1 MDVRVPNLG
10 DIDEVEVTELCV
22 SVGDLVG
29 ENDPIIVIESDK
41 ASMEVPAGVAGV
53 IQSFAIS
60 LGDVVGEGSLIAH
73 ISVDAEET
81 VAESETQKPSVGES
95 KSEAST
101 ADVGSPASVS
111 DVAASTADESPSS
124 TNQKKDLD
132 VLVPDLGDIDEV
144 EVIEIGI
151 AVGDSVSAGD
161 LLLVLE
167 SDKAS
172 MEIPAEVGGEVIK
185 LAVAVGDQVA
195 AGSLIAVIATT
206 DAGNVAL
213 VSENSAGPDSSS
225 KQTKREPKE
234 EKTES
239 VDAKGASNAPTK
251 KPEASPSPA
260 ETAAASASA
269 VDKNIYAGPAVR
281 RLARELGV
289 DLAAITG
296 TGNRGRLT
304 KDDVKVYVKSQ
315 LKQESA
321 GSGAGSG
328 AGVTG
333 GAGIPAVPEMDFSRF
348 GEIEAVPLSR
358 IQKQVAV
365 NMHRSW
371 LNVPHVTQHGKAD
384 ITELEAFRKGLKP
397 EAAARELSLTPL
409 AFLVKACC
417 HALEAYPKFNS
428 SLHSDGSQIIVK
440 KYMHIGIAV
449 DTPGGLVVPV
459 IRDANKMGIWQLCEA
474 IGSLA
479 EKARNKKLAM
489 DDLSGGTFTI
499 SSLGAIGG
507 TGFTPIVNTPEVA
520 ILGVAN
526 SAMEPVWEGAEF
538 SPKLMLPLS
547 LSYDHRV
554 INGVDGGQFMLL
566 LSQILGDIR
575 RLAL

>member
-73 ISVDAEET
+73 ISADAEEIG
-81 VAESETQKPSVGES
+81 AESGTQKPSVDES
-95 KSEAST
+95 KTEALT
-101 ADVGSPASVS
+101 ADVGAPASVS

-124 TNQKKDLD
+124 KNQRKDLD

-172 MEIPAEVGGEVIK
+172 MEIPAEVGGVVMK
-185 LAVAVGDQVA
+185 LAVAVGDQVS

-213 VSENSAGPDSSS
+213 VSENNAGPDSSS
-225 KQTKREPKE
+225 KETKHEPKE

-239 VDAKGASNAPTK
+239 VDAKGATNAPTK

-260 ETAAASASA
+260 ETAAASSSA

-304 KDDVKVYVKSQ
+304 KDDVKAYVKRQ
-315 LKQESA
+315 LKQESV
-321 GSGAGSG
+321 GSGSG

-333 GAGIPAVPEMDFSRF
+333 GAGIPAVPEIDFSRF
-348 GEIEAVPLSR
+348 GEIDAVPLSR

-397 EAAARELSLTPL
+397 EAVARELSLTPL

-440 KYMHIGIAV
+440 KYVHIGIAV

>member
-1 MDVRVPNLG
+1 
-10 DIDEVEVTELCV
+10 
-22 SVGDLVG
+22 
-29 ENDPIIVIESDK
+29 
-41 ASMEVPAGVAGV
+41 VPAGVAGV

-73 ISVDAEET
+73 ISADAEEIG
-81 VAESETQKPSVGES
+81 AESGTQKPSVDES
-95 KSEAST
+95 KTEALT
-101 ADVGSPASVS
+101 ADVGAPASVS

-124 TNQKKDLD
+124 KNQRKDLD

-172 MEIPAEVGGEVIK
+172 MEIPAEVGGVVMK
-185 LAVAVGDQVA
+185 LAVAVGDQVS

-213 VSENSAGPDSSS
+213 VSENNAGPDSSS
-225 KQTKREPKE
+225 KETKHEPKE

-239 VDAKGASNAPTK
+239 VDAKGATNAPTK

-260 ETAAASASA
+260 ETAAASSSA

-304 KDDVKVYVKSQ
+304 KDDVKAYVKRQ
-315 LKQESA
+315 LKQESV
-321 GSGAGSG
+321 GSGSG

-333 GAGIPAVPEMDFSRF
+333 GAGIPAVPEIDFSRF
-348 GEIEAVPLSR
+348 GEIDAVPLSR

-440 KYMHIGIAV
+440 KYVHIGIAV

>member
-1 MDVRVPNLG
+1 LDVRVPNLG

-73 ISVDAEET
+73 ISADAEEIG
-81 VAESETQKPSVGES
+81 AESGTQKPSVDES
-95 KSEAST
+95 KTEALT
-101 ADVGSPASVS
+101 ADVGAPASVS

-124 TNQKKDLD
+124 KNQRKDLD

-172 MEIPAEVGGEVIK
+172 MEIPAEVGGVVMK
-185 LAVAVGDQVA
+185 LAVAVGDQVS

-213 VSENSAGPDSSS
+213 VSENNAGPDSSS
-225 KQTKREPKE
+225 KETKHEPKE

-239 VDAKGASNAPTK
+239 VDAKGATNAPTK

-260 ETAAASASA
+260 ETAAASSSA

-304 KDDVKVYVKSQ
+304 KDDVKAYVKRQ
-315 LKQESA
+315 LKQESV
-321 GSGAGSG
+321 GSGSG

-333 GAGIPAVPEMDFSRF
+333 GAGIPAVPEIDFSRF
-348 GEIEAVPLSR
+348 GEIDAVPLSR

-440 KYMHIGIAV
+440 KYVHIGIAV

>member
-81 VAESETQKPSVGES
+81 VAESETQKPSVDES
-95 KSEAST
+95 KTEAPI
-101 ADVGSPASVS
+101 ADVGSPVSVS
-111 DVAASTADESPSS
+111 DVAASTADESPST

-185 LAVAVGDQVA
+185 LAVAVGDQVS
-195 AGSLIAVIATT
+195 AGSLIAVIATM

-213 VSENSAGPDSSS
+213 VSESRAGSDSSS
-225 KQTKREPKE
+225 KQTKRQPKE
-234 EKTES
+234 ETES
-239 VDAKGASNAPTK
+239 VDAKGATNAPTK

-260 ETAAASASA
+260 ETAAVSASA

-321 GSGAGSG
+321 GSGAG
-328 AGVTG
+328 VTG
-333 GAGIPAVPEMDFSRF
+333 GAGIPAVPEIDFSRF

-526 SAMEPVWEGAEF
+526 SAMEPVWDGAEF

-566 LSQILGDIR
+566 LSQILSDIR

>member
-81 VAESETQKPSVGES
+81 VAESETQKPSVDES
-95 KSEAST
+95 KTEAPI

-185 LAVAVGDQVA
+185 LAVAVGDQVS
-195 AGSLIAVIATT
+195 AGSLIAVIATM

-213 VSENSAGPDSSS
+213 VSESRAGSGSSS
-225 KQTKREPKE
+225 KQTKRQPKE
-234 EKTES
+234 ETES
-239 VDAKGASNAPTK
+239 VDAKGATNAPTK
-251 KPEASPSPA
+251 KPEASPSLA

-304 KDDVKVYVKSQ
+304 KDDVKIYVKSQ
-315 LKQESA
+315 LKQES
-321 GSGAGSG
+321 AGSG

-333 GAGIPAVPEMDFSRF
+333 GAGIPAVPEIDFSRF

-526 SAMEPVWEGAEF
+526 SAMEPFWDGAEF

-566 LSQILGDIR
+566 LSQILSDIR

>member
-1 MDVRVPNLG
+1 LDVRVPNLG

-73 ISVDAEET
+73 ISADAEEIG
-81 VAESETQKPSVGES
+81 AESGTQKPSVDES
-95 KSEAST
+95 KTEALT
-101 ADVGSPASVS
+101 ADVGAPASVS

-124 TNQKKDLD
+124 KNQRKDLD

-172 MEIPAEVGGEVIK
+172 MEIPAEVGGVVMK
-185 LAVAVGDQVA
+185 LAVAVGDQVS

-213 VSENSAGPDSSS
+213 VSENNAGPDSSS
-225 KQTKREPKE
+225 KETKHEPKE

-239 VDAKGASNAPTK
+239 VDAKGATNAPTK

-260 ETAAASASA
+260 ETAAASSSA

-304 KDDVKVYVKSQ
+304 KDDVKAYVKRQ
-315 LKQESA
+315 LKQESV
-321 GSGAGSG
+321 GSGSG

-333 GAGIPAVPEMDFSRF
+333 GAGIPAVPEIDFSRF
-348 GEIEAVPLSR
+348 GEIDAVPLSR

-397 EAAARELSLTPL
+397 EAVARELSLTPL

-440 KYMHIGIAV
+440 KYVHIGIAV

>member
-73 ISVDAEET
+73 ISADAEEIG
-81 VAESETQKPSVGES
+81 AESGTQKPSVDES
-95 KSEAST
+95 KTEAST

-124 TNQKKDLD
+124 KNQRKDLD

-172 MEIPAEVGGEVIK
+172 MEIPAEVGGVVMK
-185 LAVAVGDQVA
+185 LAVAVGDQVS

-213 VSENSAGPDSSS
+213 VSENNAGPDSSS
-225 KQTKREPKE
+225 KETKHEPKE

-239 VDAKGASNAPTK
+239 VDAKGATNAPTK
-251 KPEASPSPA
+251 KPEASPSSA
-260 ETAAASASA
+260 ETAAASSSA

-304 KDDVKVYVKSQ
+304 KDDVKAYVKRQ
-315 LKQESA
+315 LKQESV
-321 GSGAGSG
+321 GSGSG

-333 GAGIPAVPEMDFSRF
+333 GAGIPAVPEIDFSRF
-348 GEIEAVPLSR
+348 GEIDAVPLSR

-440 KYMHIGIAV
+440 KYVHIGIAV

>member
-73 ISVDAEET
+73 ISADAEEIG
-81 VAESETQKPSVGES
+81 AESGTQKPSVDES
-95 KSEAST
+95 KTEALT
-101 ADVGSPASVS
+101 ADVGAPASVS

-124 TNQKKDLD
+124 KNQRKDLD

-172 MEIPAEVGGEVIK
+172 MEIPAEVGGVVMK
-185 LAVAVGDQVA
+185 LAVAVGDQVS

-225 KQTKREPKE
+225 KETKHEPKE

-239 VDAKGASNAPTK
+239 VDAKGATNAPTK

-260 ETAAASASA
+260 ETAAASSSA

-304 KDDVKVYVKSQ
+304 KDDVKAYVKRQ
-315 LKQESA
+315 LKQESV
-321 GSGAGSG
+321 GSGSG

-333 GAGIPAVPEMDFSRF
+333 GAGIPAVPEIDFSRF
-348 GEIEAVPLSR
+348 GEIDAVPLSR

-397 EAAARELSLTPL
+397 EAVARELSLTPL

-440 KYMHIGIAV
+440 KYVHIGIAV

>member
-73 ISVDAEET
+73 ISADAEEIG
-81 VAESETQKPSVGES
+81 AESGTQKPSVDES
-95 KSEAST
+95 KTEALT
-101 ADVGSPASVS
+101 ADVGAPASVS

-124 TNQKKDLD
+124 KNQRKDLD

-172 MEIPAEVGGEVIK
+172 MEIPAEVGGVVMK
-185 LAVAVGDQVA
+185 LAVAVGDQVS

-213 VSENSAGPDSSS
+213 VSENNAGPDSSS
-225 KQTKREPKE
+225 KETKHEPKE

-239 VDAKGASNAPTK
+239 VDAKGATNAPTK

-260 ETAAASASA
+260 ETAAASSSA

-304 KDDVKVYVKSQ
+304 KDDVKAYVKRQ
-315 LKQESA
+315 LKQESV
-321 GSGAGSG
+321 GSGSG

-333 GAGIPAVPEMDFSRF
+333 GAGIPAVPEIDFSRF
-348 GEIEAVPLSR
+348 GEIDAVPLSR

-440 KYMHIGIAV
+440 KYVHIGIAV

>member
-81 VAESETQKPSVGES
+81 EAQSETQKPSVDES
-95 KSEAST
+95 KTEAPT
-101 ADVGSPASVS
+101 ADVGSLASVS
-111 DVAASTADESPSS
+111 DVAVSTADESPSS

-185 LAVAVGDQVA
+185 LAVAVGDQVS
-195 AGSLIAVIATT
+195 AGSLIAVIATM

-213 VSENSAGPDSSS
+213 VSESRAGSDSSS
-225 KQTKREPKE
+225 KQTKRQPKE
-234 EKTES
+234 ETES
-239 VDAKGASNAPTK
+239 VDAKGATNAPTK

-260 ETAAASASA
+260 ETAAVSASA

-321 GSGAGSG
+321 GSGAG
-328 AGVTG
+328 VTG
-333 GAGIPAVPEMDFSRF
+333 GAGIPAVPEIDFSRF

>member
-81 VAESETQKPSVGES
+81 VAESETQKPSVDES
-95 KSEAST
+95 KTEAPI

-185 LAVAVGDQVA
+185 LAVAVGDQVS

-213 VSENSAGPDSSS
+213 VSENSAGLGSKS
-225 KQTKREPKE
+225 KQTKRESKE
-234 EKTES
+234 DKTES
-239 VDAKGASNAPTK
+239 VDAKGATNAPTK
-251 KPEASPSPA
+251 KPEASPSLA

-304 KDDVKVYVKSQ
+304 KDDVKIYVKSQ

-321 GSGAGSG
+321 GSGAG
-328 AGVTG
+328 VTG
-333 GAGIPAVPEMDFSRF
+333 GAGFPALPEIDFSRF

-409 AFLVKACC
+409 AFLVRACC

-526 SAMEPVWEGAEF
+526 SAMEPFWDGAEF

>member
-53 IQSFAIS
+53 IESFAIS

-73 ISVDAEET
+73 ISADAEEIG
-81 VAESETQKPSVGES
+81 AESGTQKPSVDES
-95 KSEAST
+95 KTEALT
-101 ADVGSPASVS
+101 ADVGAPASVS

-124 TNQKKDLD
+124 KNQRKDLD

-172 MEIPAEVGGEVIK
+172 MEIPAEVGGVVMK
-185 LAVAVGDQVA
+185 LAVAVGDQVS

-213 VSENSAGPDSSS
+213 VSENNAGPDSSS
-225 KQTKREPKE
+225 KETKHEPKE

-239 VDAKGASNAPTK
+239 VDAKGATNAPTK

-260 ETAAASASA
+260 ETAAASSSA

-304 KDDVKVYVKSQ
+304 KDDVKAYVKRQ
-315 LKQESA
+315 LKQESV
-321 GSGAGSG
+321 GSGSG

-333 GAGIPAVPEMDFSRF
+333 GAGIPAVPEIDFSRF
-348 GEIEAVPLSR
+348 GEIDAVPLSR

-440 KYMHIGIAV
+440 KYVHIGIAV

>member
-53 IQSFAIS
+53 IHSFAIS

-81 VAESETQKPSVGES
+81 VAESETQKPSVDES
-95 KSEAST
+95 KTEAPI

-185 LAVAVGDQVA
+185 LAVAVGDQVS
-195 AGSLIAVIATT
+195 AGSLIAVIATM

-213 VSENSAGPDSSS
+213 VSESRAGSDSSS
-225 KQTKREPKE
+225 KQTKRQAKE
-234 EKTES
+234 ETES
-239 VDAKGASNAPTK
+239 VDAKGATNAPTK

-260 ETAAASASA
+260 ETAAVSASA

-321 GSGAGSG
+321 GSGAG
-328 AGVTG
+328 VTG
-333 GAGIPAVPEMDFSRF
+333 GAGIPAVPEIDFSRF

-526 SAMEPVWEGAEF
+526 SAMEPVWDGAEF

-566 LSQILGDIR
+566 LSQILSDIR

>member
-73 ISVDAEET
+73 ISADAEEIG
-81 VAESETQKPSVGES
+81 AESGTQKPSVDES
-95 KSEAST
+95 KTEALT
-101 ADVGSPASVS
+101 ADVGAPASVS

-124 TNQKKDLD
+124 KNQRKDLD

-172 MEIPAEVGGEVIK
+172 MEIPAEVGGVVMK
-185 LAVAVGDQVA
+185 LAVAVGDQVS

-225 KQTKREPKE
+225 KETKHEPKE

-239 VDAKGASNAPTK
+239 VDAKGAANAPTK

-260 ETAAASASA
+260 ETAAASSSA

-304 KDDVKVYVKSQ
+304 KDDVKAYVKRQ
-315 LKQESA
+315 LKQESV
-321 GSGAGSG
+321 GSGSG

-333 GAGIPAVPEMDFSRF
+333 GAGIPAVPEIDFSRF
-348 GEIEAVPLSR
+348 GEIDAVPLSR

-440 KYMHIGIAV
+440 KYVHIGIAV

>member
-73 ISVDAEET
+73 ISADAEEIG
-81 VAESETQKPSVGES
+81 AESGTQKPSVDES
-95 KSEAST
+95 KTEALT
-101 ADVGSPASVS
+101 ADVGAPASVS

-124 TNQKKDLD
+124 KNQRKDLD

-172 MEIPAEVGGEVIK
+172 MEIPAEVGGVVMK
-185 LAVAVGDQVA
+185 LAVAVGDQVS

-225 KQTKREPKE
+225 KETKHEPKE

-239 VDAKGASNAPTK
+239 VDAKGAANAPTK

-260 ETAAASASA
+260 ETAAASSSA

-304 KDDVKVYVKSQ
+304 KDDVKAYVKRQ
-315 LKQESA
+315 LKQESV
-321 GSGAGSG
+321 GSGSG

-333 GAGIPAVPEMDFSRF
+333 GAGIPAVPEIDFSRF
-348 GEIEAVPLSR
+348 GEIDAVPLSR

-397 EAAARELSLTPL
+397 EAVARELSLTPL

-440 KYMHIGIAV
+440 KYVHIGIAV

>member
-1 MDVRVPNLG
+1 MDVLIPNLG

-22 SVGDLVG
+22 SVGDLVA

-53 IQSFAIS
+53 MQSFVIS
-60 LGDVVGEGSLIAH
+60 LGDMVGEGSLIAH
-73 ISVDAEET
+73 ISVGAEEPGAASDAQKPSLDGTKAQAPTADMGSPDVVNDTTAAT
-81 VAESETQKPSVGES
+81 VAESL
-95 KSEAST
+95 
-101 ADVGSPASVS
+101 
-111 DVAASTADESPSS
+111 SS
-124 TNQKKDLD
+124 TNANKDLD

-151 AVGDSVSAGD
+151 AVGDNVSPSD
-161 LLLVLE
+161 LLVVLE

-185 LAVAVGDQVA
+185 LAVTVGDQVS
-195 AGSLIAVIATT
+195 AGSLIAVISTT
-206 DAGNVAL
+206 DAGNVSLAG
-213 VSENSAGPDSSS
+213 ENVAPADSSY
-225 KQTKREPKE
+225 KQTKRELIEHSKA
-234 EKTES
+234 S
-239 VDAKGASNAPTK
+239 VEAEPSTNASAK
-251 KPEASPSPA
+251 KPALSSAPA
-260 ETAAASASA
+260 ETAAASSST

-304 KDDVKVYVKSQ
+304 KDDVKGYVKTQ
-315 LKQESA
+315 LKQEVA
-321 GSGAGSG
+321 GSGAG
-328 AGVTG
+328 
-333 GAGIPAVPEMDFSRF
+333 GIPSVPDMDFARF
-348 GEIEAVPLSR
+348 GEIEAMSLSR

-384 ITELEAFRKGLKP
+384 ITELETFRKGLKP
-397 EAAARELSLTPL
+397 EAVARDLSLTPL
-409 AFLVKACC
+409 AFLLKACC
-417 HALEAYPKFNS
+417 HALEVYPKFNS
-428 SLHSDGSQIIVK
+428 SLHSDGSQIVVK

-459 IRDANKMGIWQLCEA
+459 IRDANKMGIWQLSEA
-474 IGSLA
+474 IGTLA

-526 SAMEPVWEGAEF
+526 STIEPVWDGAEF
-538 SPKLMLPLS
+538 SPRLMLPLS

-566 LSQILGDIR
+566 LSQILSDIR

>member
-81 VAESETQKPSVGES
+81 VAESETQKPSVDES
-95 KSEAST
+95 KTEAPI

-185 LAVAVGDQVA
+185 LAVAVGDQVS

-213 VSENSAGPDSSS
+213 VSEDSAGLGSKS
-225 KQTKREPKE
+225 KQTKRESKE
-234 EKTES
+234 DKTES
-239 VDAKGASNAPTK
+239 VDAKGATNAPTK
-251 KPEASPSPA
+251 KPEASPSLA

-304 KDDVKVYVKSQ
+304 KDDVKIYVKSQ
-315 LKQESA
+315 LKQES
-321 GSGAGSG
+321 AGSG

-333 GAGIPAVPEMDFSRF
+333 GAGIPAVPEIDFSRF

-526 SAMEPVWEGAEF
+526 SAMEPVWDGAEF

-566 LSQILGDIR
+566 LSQILSDIR

>member
-53 IQSFAIS
+53 IQSFAIR
-60 LGDVVGEGSLIAH
+60 LGDVVGEGALIAH
-73 ISVDAEET
+73 ILADAEET
-81 VAESETQKPSVGES
+81 GAASDTQKASVDES
-95 KSEAST
+95 IAEAPT
-101 ADVGSPASVS
+101 VDVVTPVSVS
-111 DVAASTADESPSS
+111 DVGALTDDEPPSS
-124 TNQKKDLD
+124 TNDKKDLD

-151 AVGDSVSAGD
+151 AVGGRVNVGD

-172 MEIPAEVGGEVIK
+172 MEIPAEVGGDVIK
-185 LAVAVGDQVA
+185 VAVAVGDQVS
-195 AGSLIAVIATT
+195 AGSLIAVIATN
-206 DAGNVAL
+206 DAGNVTL
-213 VSENSAGPDSSS
+213 INENRASSDPGS
-225 KQTKREPKE
+225 KETKQEAKE
-234 EKTES
+234 DKTEPGNTQRS
-239 VDAKGASNAPTK
+239 TNAPSK
-251 KPEASPSPA
+251 KTDSAPSPA
-260 ETAAASASA
+260 ETAVADSNA
-269 VDKNIYAGPAVR
+269 VEKNIYAGPAVR

-289 DLAAITG
+289 DLAAIIG

-315 LKQESA
+315 LQQESA
-321 GSGAGSG
+321 GSGA
-328 AGVTG
+328 G
-333 GAGIPAVPEMDFSRF
+333 GAGIPAVPEIDFSRF
-348 GEIEAVPLSR
+348 GEIEAVPFSR

-397 EAAARELSLTPL
+397 EAVARELSLTPL

-428 SLHSDGSQIIVK
+428 SLHSDGSQIILK

-449 DTPGGLVVPV
+449 DTPSGLVVPV

-526 SAMEPVWEGAEF
+526 SALEPVWNGAEF

-566 LSQILGDIR
+566 LSQILSDIR

>member
-53 IQSFAIS
+53 IQSFAVS

-81 VAESETQKPSVGES
+81 VAESETQKPSVDES
-95 KSEAST
+95 KTEAST

-172 MEIPAEVGGEVIK
+172 MEIPAEVGGVVMK
-185 LAVAVGDQVA
+185 LAVAVGDQVS

-213 VSENSAGPDSSS
+213 VSENSAGPDSSF
-225 KQTKREPKE
+225 KETKRESKE

-239 VDAKGASNAPTK
+239 VDAKGATNAPTK

-260 ETAAASASA
+260 ETAAASSSA

-304 KDDVKVYVKSQ
+304 KDDVKAYVKRQ
-315 LKQESA
+315 LKQESV
-321 GSGAGSG
+321 GSGSG

-333 GAGIPAVPEMDFSRF
+333 GAGIPAVPEIDFSRF
-348 GEIEAVPLSR
+348 GEIDAVPLSR

-440 KYMHIGIAV
+440 KYVHIGIAV

>member
-1 MDVRVPNLG
+1 LDVRVPNLG

-73 ISVDAEET
+73 ISADAEEIG
-81 VAESETQKPSVGES
+81 AESGIQKPSVDES
-95 KSEAST
+95 KTEALT
-101 ADVGSPASVS
+101 ADVGAPASVS

-124 TNQKKDLD
+124 KNQRKDLD

-172 MEIPAEVGGEVIK
+172 MEIPAEVGGVVMK
-185 LAVAVGDQVA
+185 LAVAVGDQVS

-213 VSENSAGPDSSS
+213 VSENNAGPDSSS
-225 KQTKREPKE
+225 KETKHEPKE

-239 VDAKGASNAPTK
+239 VDAKGATNAPTK

-260 ETAAASASA
+260 ETAAASSSA

-304 KDDVKVYVKSQ
+304 KDDVKAYVKRQ
-315 LKQESA
+315 LKQESV
-321 GSGAGSG
+321 GSGSG

-333 GAGIPAVPEMDFSRF
+333 GAGIPAVPEIDFSRF
-348 GEIEAVPLSR
+348 GEIDALPLSR

-440 KYMHIGIAV
+440 KYVHIGIAV

>member
-1 MDVRVPNLG
+1 MDVLIPNLG

-41 ASMEVPAGVAGV
+41 ASMEVPAGVTGV
-53 IQSFAIS
+53 LQSFAIR
-60 LGDVVGEGSLIAH
+60 LGDTVGEGSLIAH
-73 ISVDAEET
+73 ISVEANGSRAVSDTQEPKVDQSQSDAPT
-81 VAESETQKPSVGES
+81 SGIGAPDVVSDAV
-95 KSEAST
+95 AST
-101 ADVGSPASVS
+101 AA
-111 DVAASTADESPSS
+111 ESSRP
-124 TNQKKDLD
+124 TNEKKDVD

-144 EVIEIGI
+144 EVIEVGVE
-151 AVGDSVSAGD
+151 VGDSVSLGD

-172 MEIPAEVGGEVIK
+172 MEIPAEFGGEVVK
-185 LAVAVGDQVA
+185 LAVVVGDQVS
-195 AGSLIAVIATT
+195 AGSLIAVISTADTSS
-206 DAGNVAL
+206 
-213 VSENSAGPDSSS
+213 VSFVRENMANPDLSS
-225 KQTKREPKE
+225 KE
-234 EKTES
+234 TES
-239 VDAKGASNAPTK
+239 VGKEDKNETFDGGFFSDLSTDASTNKTAPPPASV
-251 KPEASPSPA
+251 
-260 ETAAASASA
+260 ETPVAGVSAI
-269 VDKNIYAGPAVR
+269 DKNIYAGPAVR

-289 DLAAITG
+289 DLAVIKG

-304 KDDVKVYVKSQ
+304 KDDVKVHVKTQ
-315 LKQESA
+315 LKQEAVGRGASA
-321 GSGAGSG
+321 AS
-328 AGVTG
+328 
-333 GAGIPAVPEMDFSRF
+333 GIPTPPEIDFSRF
-348 GEIEAVPLSR
+348 GEIEAMPLSR
-358 IQKQVAV
+358 IQKQVAA
-365 NMHRSW
+365 NMHLSW

-384 ITELEAFRKGLKP
+384 ITELETFRKGLKP
-397 EAAARELSLTPL
+397 EAVTRDLSLTLL

-417 HALEAYPKFNS
+417 HALEVYPKFNS

-440 KYMHIGIAV
+440 KYMNIGIAV
-449 DTPGGLVVPV
+449 DTPSGLVVPV
-459 IRDANKMGIWQLCEA
+459 IRDANKMGIWQLCES
-474 IGSLA
+474 IGVLA

-520 ILGVAN
+520 ILGVAS
-526 SAMEPVWEGAEF
+526 SAMDPVWDGAEF

-566 LSQILGDIR
+566 LTQILGDIR

>member
-53 IQSFAIS
+53 IQSFAIR
-60 LGDVVGEGSLIAH
+60 LGDVVGEGALIAH
-73 ISVDAEET
+73 ILADAEET
-81 VAESETQKPSVGES
+81 WAASDTQKASVDES
-95 KSEAST
+95 KAEAPT
-101 ADVGSPASVS
+101 VDVVTPVSVS
-111 DVAASTADESPSS
+111 DVGALTDDEPPSS
-124 TNQKKDLD
+124 TNDKKDLD

-151 AVGDSVSAGD
+151 AVGGRVNVGD

-172 MEIPAEVGGEVIK
+172 MEIPAEVGGDVIK
-185 LAVAVGDQVA
+185 VAVAVGDQVS
-195 AGSLIAVIATT
+195 AGSLIAVIATN
-206 DAGNVAL
+206 DAGNVTL
-213 VSENSAGPDSSS
+213 INENRASSDPGS
-225 KQTKREPKE
+225 KETKQEAKE
-234 EKTES
+234 DKTELGNTQRS
-239 VDAKGASNAPTK
+239 TNAPSK
-251 KPEASPSPA
+251 KTDSAPSPA
-260 ETAAASASA
+260 ETAVADSNA
-269 VDKNIYAGPAVR
+269 VEKNIYAGPAVR

-289 DLAAITG
+289 DLAAIIG

-315 LKQESA
+315 LQQESA
-321 GSGAGSG
+321 GSGA
-328 AGVTG
+328 G
-333 GAGIPAVPEMDFSRF
+333 GAGIPAVPEIDFSRF
-348 GEIEAVPLSR
+348 GEIEAVPFSR

-397 EAAARELSLTPL
+397 EAVARELSLTPL

-428 SLHSDGSQIIVK
+428 SLHSDGSQIILK
-440 KYMHIGIAV
+440 KYIHIGIAV
-449 DTPGGLVVPV
+449 DTPSGLVVPV

-526 SAMEPVWEGAEF
+526 SALEPVWNGAEF

-566 LSQILGDIR
+566 LSQILSDIR

>member
-73 ISVDAEET
+73 ISADAEEIG
-81 VAESETQKPSVGES
+81 AESGTQKPSVDES
-95 KSEAST
+95 KTEALT
-101 ADVGSPASVS
+101 ADVGAPASVS

-124 TNQKKDLD
+124 KNQRKDLD

-172 MEIPAEVGGEVIK
+172 MEIPAEVGGVVMK
-185 LAVAVGDQVA
+185 LAVAVGDQVS

-213 VSENSAGPDSSS
+213 VSENNAGPDSSS
-225 KQTKREPKE
+225 KETKHEPKE
-234 EKTES
+234 EKMVS
-239 VDAKGASNAPTK
+239 VDAKGATNAPTK

-260 ETAAASASA
+260 ETAAASSSA

-304 KDDVKVYVKSQ
+304 KDDVKAYVKRQ
-315 LKQESA
+315 LKQESV
-321 GSGAGSG
+321 GSGSG

-333 GAGIPAVPEMDFSRF
+333 GAGIPAVPEIDFSRF
-348 GEIEAVPLSR
+348 GEIDAVPLSR

-440 KYMHIGIAV
+440 KYVHIGIAV

-459 IRDANKMGIWQLCEA
+459 IGDANKMGIWQLCEA

>member
-1 MDVRVPNLG
+1 MDVLVPNLG

-53 IQSFAIS
+53 LQSFAVN
-60 LGDVVGEGSLIAH
+60 LGDMLSEGSLIAN
-73 ISVDAEET
+73 ISVDAEEPA
-81 VAESETQKPSVGES
+81 AESVARDRSAVESQAEALAPDAGAPKAVGDAAVPQSPLQNES
-95 KSEAST
+95 QN
-101 ADVGSPASVS
+101 
-111 DVAASTADESPSS
+111 ESQ
-124 TNQKKDLD
+124 NQNLKKNLD

-144 EVIEIGI
+144 EVIEVGI

-172 MEIPAEVGGEVIK
+172 MEIPAEVGGEIVK
-185 LAVAVGDQVA
+185 LAVAVGDQVS
-195 AGSLIAVIATT
+195 AGSLIAVISTA
-206 DAGNVAL
+206 DAGSVSFA
-213 VSENSAGPDSSS
+213 SENAQGLKSGETD
-225 KQTKREPKE
+225 KREHTEEPKE
-234 EKTES
+234 NVRQES
-239 VDAKGASNAPTK
+239 VSGSKDNSIAAP
-251 KPEASPSPA
+251 AQ
-260 ETAAASASA
+260 TAAAVSSALA
-269 VDKNIYAGPAVR
+269 DKNIYAGPAVR

-289 DLAAITG
+289 DLAPIKG

-304 KDDVKVYVKSQ
+304 KDDVKVYVKTQ
-315 LKQESA
+315 LKQEAA
-321 GSGAGSG
+321 GNSVGA
-328 AGVTG
+328 AG
-333 GAGIPAVPEMDFSRF
+333 GIPAVPDIDFSRF
-348 GEIEAVPLSR
+348 GEIEAVALSR

-384 ITELEAFRKGLKP
+384 ITELEIFRKGLKP
-397 EAAARELSLTPL
+397 EAVARNLSLTPL

-428 SLHSDGSQIIVK
+428 SLHSDGGQIILK

-474 IGSLA
+474 IGSFA

-526 SAMEPVWEGAEF
+526 SAMEPVWDGAEF

-554 INGVDGGQFMLL
+554 INGVDGGRFMLL

>member
-81 VAESETQKPSVGES
+81 VAESETQKPSVDES
-95 KSEAST
+95 KTEAPI

-185 LAVAVGDQVA
+185 LAVAVGDQVS

-213 VSENSAGPDSSS
+213 VSENSAGLGSKS
-225 KQTKREPKE
+225 KQTKRESKE
-234 EKTES
+234 DKTES
-239 VDAKGASNAPTK
+239 VDAKGATNAPTK
-251 KPEASPSPA
+251 KPEASPSLA

-304 KDDVKVYVKSQ
+304 KDDVKIYVKSQ
-315 LKQESA
+315 LKQES
-321 GSGAGSG
+321 AGSG

-333 GAGIPAVPEMDFSRF
+333 GAGIPAVPEIDFSRF

-526 SAMEPVWEGAEF
+526 SAMEPFWDGAEF

-566 LSQILGDIR
+566 LSQILSDIR

>member
-41 ASMEVPAGVAGV
+41 ASMEVPAGVPGV
-53 IQSFAIS
+53 IQSFAIN
-60 LGDVVGEGSLIAH
+60 LGDMLSEGSLIAS
-73 ISVDAEET
+73 ISADAEEPASASHAKDQRA
-81 VAESETQKPSVGES
+81 VESQLEALPS
-95 KSEAST
+95 
-101 ADVGSPASVS
+101 DVGAPQVVS
-111 DVAASTADESPSS
+111 DVAVPQASLQKESQNKSQNLTKS
-124 TNQKKDLD
+124 LD

-144 EVIEIGI
+144 EVIEVGI

-185 LAVAVGDQVA
+185 VAVAMGDQVS
-195 AGSLIAVIATT
+195 AGSLIAVISTT
-206 DAGNVAL
+206 DVGSVSLTSEGTACLTSEDAG
-213 VSENSAGPDSSS
+213 
-225 KQTKREPKE
+225 KRQHTDEPKRGAPN
-234 EKTES
+234 ES
-239 VDAKGASNAPTK
+239 VSNSKDTPIAAP
-251 KPEASPSPA
+251 AQ
-260 ETAAASASA
+260 TAAAVSSVLA
-269 VDKNIYAGPAVR
+269 DKNIYAGPAVR

-289 DLAAITG
+289 DLTSIKG

-304 KDDVKVYVKSQ
+304 KDDVKVYVKAQ
-315 LKQESA
+315 LKQEAAGNSA
-321 GSGAGSG
+321 GTAG
-328 AGVTG
+328 
-333 GAGIPAVPEMDFSRF
+333 GIPAVPDIDFSRF
-348 GEIEAVPLSR
+348 GEVEAVALSR

-397 EAAARELSLTPL
+397 EAVARNLSLTPL

-417 HALEAYPKFNS
+417 HVLEAYPKFNS
-428 SLHSDGSQIIVK
+428 SLHSDGGQIIVK

-479 EKARNKKLAM
+479 QKARDKKLAM

-499 SSLGAIGG
+499 SSLGARGG

-526 SAMEPVWEGAEF
+526 SAIEPAWDGAEF

>member
-53 IQSFAIS
+53 IQSFAIR
-60 LGDVVGEGSLIAH
+60 LGDVVGEGALIAH
-73 ISVDAEET
+73 ILADAEET
-81 VAESETQKPSVGES
+81 GAASDTQKASVDES
-95 KSEAST
+95 IAEAPT
-101 ADVGSPASVS
+101 VDVVTPVSVS
-111 DVAASTADESPSS
+111 DVGALTDDEPPSS
-124 TNQKKDLD
+124 TNDKKDLD

-151 AVGDSVSAGD
+151 AVGGRVNVGD

-172 MEIPAEVGGEVIK
+172 MEIPAEVGGDVIK
-185 LAVAVGDQVA
+185 VAVAVGDQVS
-195 AGSLIAVIATT
+195 AGSLIAVIATN
-206 DAGNVAL
+206 DAGNVTL
-213 VSENSAGPDSSS
+213 INENRASSDPGS
-225 KQTKREPKE
+225 KETKQEAKE
-234 EKTES
+234 DKTELGNTQRS
-239 VDAKGASNAPTK
+239 TNAPSK
-251 KPEASPSPA
+251 KTDSAPSPA
-260 ETAAASASA
+260 ETAVADSNA
-269 VDKNIYAGPAVR
+269 VEKNIYAGPAVR

-289 DLAAITG
+289 DLAAIIG

-315 LKQESA
+315 LQQESA
-321 GSGAGSG
+321 GSGA
-328 AGVTG
+328 G
-333 GAGIPAVPEMDFSRF
+333 GAGIPAVPEIDFSRF
-348 GEIEAVPLSR
+348 GEIEAVPFSR

-397 EAAARELSLTPL
+397 EAVARELSLTPL

-428 SLHSDGSQIIVK
+428 SLHSDGSQIILK

-449 DTPGGLVVPV
+449 DTPSGLVVPV

-526 SAMEPVWEGAEF
+526 SALEPVWNGAEF
-538 SPKLMLPLS
+538 RPKLMLPLS

-566 LSQILGDIR
+566 LSQILSDIR

>member
-73 ISVDAEET
+73 ISVDTEET
-81 VAESETQKPSVGES
+81 VAESETQKLSVDES
-95 KSEAST
+95 KTET
-101 ADVGSPASVS
+101 PIADVGSPASVS

-185 LAVAVGDQVA
+185 LAVAVGDQVS

-213 VSENSAGPDSSS
+213 VSENSAGLGSKS
-225 KQTKREPKE
+225 KQTKRESKE
-234 EKTES
+234 DKTES
-239 VDAKGASNAPTK
+239 VDAKGATNAPTK
-251 KPEASPSPA
+251 KPEASPSLA

-304 KDDVKVYVKSQ
+304 KDDVKIYVKSQ
-315 LKQESA
+315 LKQES
-321 GSGAGSG
+321 AGSG

-333 GAGIPAVPEMDFSRF
+333 GAGIPAVPEIDFSRF

-566 LSQILGDIR
+566 LSQILSDIR

>member
-1 MDVRVPNLG
+1 MDVLVPNLG

-22 SVGDLVG
+22 SVGDLVS

-41 ASMEVPAGVAGV
+41 ASMEVPAGMAGV

-60 LGDVVGEGSLIAH
+60 LGDMVAEGSLIAN
-73 ISVDAEET
+73 ISVAAEEPATESDSIKQGADEAPAEASLSESGSVDAESTRGE
-81 VAESETQKPSVGES
+81 VAV
-95 KSEAST
+95 
-101 ADVGSPASVS
+101 SPATQSQS
-111 DVAASTADESPSS
+111 
-124 TNQKKDLD
+124 QDLD

-172 MEIPAEVGGEVIK
+172 MEIPAEVGGKVIT
-185 LAVAVGDQVA
+185 LAVAVGDQVS
-195 AGSLIAVIATT
+195 AGSLIAVISTS
-206 DAGNVAL
+206 DAGNASL
-213 VSENSAGPDSSS
+213 VSEDIANTAVPANEAKQAGEGDSKKGGAAVQKKDASAN
-225 KQTKREPKE
+225 Q
-234 EKTES
+234 
-239 VDAKGASNAPTK
+239 GASTAAPVQTVA
-251 KPEASPSPA
+251 PASPSQA
-260 ETAAASASA
+260 DQN
-269 VDKNIYAGPAVR
+269 VYAGPAVR

-289 DLAAITG
+289 DLTSIKG

-304 KDDVKVYVKSQ
+304 KDDVKVYVKTH
-315 LKQESA
+315 LKQGVA
-321 GSGAGSG
+321 GSNAVTAG
-328 AGVTG
+328 
-333 GAGIPAVPEMDFSRF
+333 GIPAVPEIDFSRF
-348 GEIEAVPLSR
+348 GEVEAVALSR

-397 EAAARELSLTPL
+397 EAVARNLGLTPL

-417 HALEAYPKFNS
+417 HALETYPKFNS
-428 SLHSDGSQIIVK
+428 SLHSDGGQIIIK

-459 IRDANKMGIWQLCEA
+459 IRDANTMGIWQLCEA

-526 SAMEPVWEGAEF
+526 SAMEPVWDGKEF
-538 SPKLMLPLS
+538 TPKLMLPLS

-554 INGVDGGQFMLL
+554 INGVDGGRFMLL

>member
-22 SVGDLVG
+22 SVGDLIG

-81 VAESETQKPSVGES
+81 VAESETQKPSVDES
-95 KSEAST
+95 KTEAPI

-124 TNQKKDLD
+124 TNQKEDLD

-151 AVGDSVSAGD
+151 AVGDSVCAGD

-185 LAVAVGDQVA
+185 LAVAVGDQVS
-195 AGSLIAVIATT
+195 AGSLIAVIATM

-213 VSENSAGPDSSS
+213 VSESRAGSDSSS
-225 KQTKREPKE
+225 KQTKRQAKE
-234 EKTES
+234 ETES
-239 VDAKGASNAPTK
+239 VDAKGATNAPTK

-260 ETAAASASA
+260 ETAAVSVSA

-321 GSGAGSG
+321 GSGAG
-328 AGVTG
+328 VTG
-333 GAGIPAVPEMDFSRF
+333 GAGIPAVPEIDFSRF

-449 DTPGGLVVPV
+449 DTPSGLVVPV

-526 SAMEPVWEGAEF
+526 SAMEPVWDGAEF

-566 LSQILGDIR
+566 LSQILSDIR

>member
-1 MDVRVPNLG
+1 LDVRVPNLG

-81 VAESETQKPSVGES
+81 VAESETQKPSVDES
-95 KSEAST
+95 KTEAPI
-101 ADVGSPASVS
+101 ADVGSPARVS
-111 DVAASTADESPSS
+111 DVAASSADESPSS

-185 LAVAVGDQVA
+185 LAVAVGDQVS

-213 VSENSAGPDSSS
+213 VSENSAGLGSKS
-225 KQTKREPKE
+225 KQTKRESKE
-234 EKTES
+234 DKTES
-239 VDAKGASNAPTK
+239 VDAKGATNAPTK
-251 KPEASPSPA
+251 KPEASPSLA

-304 KDDVKVYVKSQ
+304 KDDVKIYVKSQ
-315 LKQESA
+315 LKQES
-321 GSGAGSG
+321 AGSG

-333 GAGIPAVPEMDFSRF
+333 GAGIPAVPEIDFSRF

-526 SAMEPVWEGAEF
+526 SAMEPFWDGAEF